1 MEMESCFA
9 EKATVVLV
17 HGPWLDAGMWNSVI
31 LPLRQHGLQI
41 FAAQLPLTSFEDDL
55 AAIER
60 TLDMTDGPLMLV
72 GHSYSGALIA
82 NAALR
87 SNAIQALVFISA
99 ITPDGDETVAD
110 VLRQDILP
118 EESPR
123 MMADRH
129 GFIWMSESEFST
141 ALAPNA
147 AAHQWALMTAKQK
160 PISVKCLNGRI
171 PNSAWQLL
179 PSSYLIAE
187 HDHVLSAKTQRLLAQ
202 RMNAHIYAHPLD
214 YAAAMTEPEVVL
226 DVILEAAHEH
236 LT

>member
-1 MEMESCFA
+1 MESYFA
-9 EKATVVLV
+9 EKATIVLV

-31 LPLRQHGLQI
+31 LPLRQHGLRV

-60 TLDMTDGPLMLV
+60 TLELTDGPLMLV

-87 SNAIQALVFISA
+87 SNAIQALVFIAA

-110 VLRQDILP
+110 VLRLDILP
-118 EESPR
+118 KESPR

-129 GFIWMSESEFST
+129 GFIWMSESEFET
-141 ALAPNA
+141 LLAPHA
-147 AAHQWALMTAKQK
+147 AAHQWTLMTAKQK
-160 PISVKCLNGRI
+160 PISVKCLDGRI
-171 PNSAWQLL
+171 PSSTWQLL

-187 HDHVLSAKTQRLLAQ
+187 NDHVFSAKTQRLMAQ

-226 DVILEAAHEH
+226 DVILEAAYEH
-236 LT
+236 LAQ

>member
-1 MEMESCFA
+1 MESCFS

-31 LPLRQHGLQI
+31 LPLQQHGLQVV
-41 FAAQLPLTSFEDDL
+41 AAQLPLTSFEDDL

-60 TLDMTDGPLMLV
+60 TLELTDGPLMLV

-82 NAALR
+82 NTALR
-87 SNAIQALVFISA
+87 SDLVKVLVFISA

-110 VLRQDILP
+110 VLMQDISP

-123 MMADRH
+123 LSADRH
-129 GFIWMSESEFST
+129 GFIWMSESEFRKL
-141 ALAPNA
+141 LAPHA

-171 PNSAWQLL
+171 PNSSWQLL

-187 HDHVLSAKTQRLLAQ
+187 QDHVLSTKMQRMMAQ
-202 RMNAHIYAHPLD
+202 RMNARIYTHPLD
-214 YAAAMTEPEVVL
+214 YVAAITEPEVVL
-226 DVILEAAHEH
+226 DIILEAAHEH
-236 LT
+236 LA

>member
-1 MEMESCFA
+1 MESCFV
-9 EKATVVLV
+9 ENATVVLV

-31 LPLRQHGLQI
+31 LPLRQHGLQV

-60 TLDMTDGPLMLV
+60 TLELADGPLMLV
-72 GHSYSGALIA
+72 GHSYSGALVA

-87 SNAIQALVFISA
+87 SNSIQSLVFISA
-99 ITPDGDETVAD
+99 ITPDEDETVAD
-110 VLRQDILP
+110 VLSHDVST

-123 MMADRH
+123 MIADRH
-129 GFIWMSESEFST
+129 GFIWMSEAEFRT
-141 ALAPNA
+141 FLAPHA
-147 AAHQWALMTAKQK
+147 AAHQWALMTAGQK
-160 PISVKCLNGRI
+160 PISVSCLNGSI
-171 PNSAWQLL
+171 PSSAWRLL

-187 HDHVLSAKTQRLLAQ
+187 HDHFLSAKTQRIMAQ

-214 YAAAMTEPEVVL
+214 YVAAMTEPEVVL

-236 LT
+236 LA

>member
-1 MEMESCFA
+1 MESCFA

-31 LPLRQHGLQI
+31 LPLRQHGLQV

-55 AAIER
+55 AALER
-60 TLDMTDGPLMLV
+60 TLELTDGPLMLV

-82 NAALR
+82 NTALR

-110 VLRQDILP
+110 VLRQDISP
-118 EESPR
+118 EESRR
-123 MMADRH
+123 MLADRH
-129 GFIWMSESEFST
+129 GFIWMSEFEFST
-141 ALAPNA
+141 LLAPHA
-147 AAHQWALMTAKQK
+147 AAHQWALMTAGQK
-160 PISVKCLNGRI
+160 PLSVRCLNGGI
-171 PNSAWQLL
+171 PNRAWRRL

-187 HDHVLSAKTQRLLAQ
+187 HDHVLSAKTQRMMAQ
-202 RMNAHIYAHPLD
+202 RMNAHTYAHPLD

-236 LT
+236 LA

>member
-1 MEMESCFA
+1 MESCFA

-31 LPLRQHGLQI
+31 LPLRQHGLQVV
-41 FAAQLPLTSFEDDL
+41 AAQLPLTSFEDDL

-60 TLDMTDGPLMLV
+60 TLDLTDGPLMLV

-99 ITPDGDETVAD
+99 ITPDVDETVAD
-110 VLRQDILP
+110 VLREDISL

-123 MMADRH
+123 MIADRH
-129 GFIWMSESEFST
+129 GFIWMSESEFRT
-141 ALAPNA
+141 LLAPNA

-160 PISVKCLNGRI
+160 PISVKCLSGRI

-187 HDHVLSAKTQRLLAQ
+187 QDHVLSAKTQRLMAK

-226 DVILEAAHEH
+226 DVILEAAHDH
-236 LT
+236 LAY

>member
-1 MEMESCFA
+1 MESCFA

-31 LPLRQHGLQI
+31 LPLRQHGLQV

-60 TLDMTDGPLMLV
+60 TLEMTDGPLMMV

-82 NAALR
+82 NAALH

-110 VLRQDILP
+110 VLRKDTSQQ
-118 EESPR
+118 ESPR

-141 ALAPNA
+141 LLAPNA
-147 AAHQWALMTAKQK
+147 AAHQWILMTAKQK
-160 PISVKCLNGRI
+160 PISLKCLDGRI
-171 PNSAWQLL
+171 SNPAWQLL

-187 HDHVLSAKTQRLLAQ
+187 HDHVLSAKTQRLMAQ

-214 YAAAMTEPEVVL
+214 YAAAMTDPEVVL
-226 DVILEAAHEH
+226 DVILETAHDHLAA
-236 LT
+236 

>member
-1 MEMESCFA
+1 MESCFA
-9 EKATVVLV
+9 ERATVVLV

-31 LPLRQHGLQI
+31 LPLQQHGLQVV
-41 FAAQLPLTSFEDDL
+41 AAQLPLTSFEDDL

-60 TLDMTDGPLMLV
+60 TLELTNGPLMLV

-87 SNAIQALVFISA
+87 SYPIQALVFISA
-99 ITPDGDETVAD
+99 IIPDGDETIAD
-110 VLRQDILP
+110 VLRQNISR
-118 EESPR
+118 EEPSR

-141 ALAPNA
+141 VLAPHA
-147 AAHQWALMTAKQK
+147 AAHQWALMTAGQK
-160 PISVKCLNGRI
+160 PISVKCLNGSI
-171 PNSAWQLL
+171 PNLGWQQL

-187 HDHVLSAKTQRLLAQ
+187 HDHVLSAKTQRLTAQ

-236 LT
+236 LA

>member
-1 MEMESCFA
+1 MESCFA

-31 LPLRQHGLQI
+31 LPLRQHGLQV

-55 AAIER
+55 AALER
-60 TLDMTDGPLMLV
+60 TLELTDGPLMLV

-82 NAALR
+82 NTALR

-110 VLRQDILP
+110 VLRQDISP
-118 EESPR
+118 EESRR
-123 MMADRH
+123 MLADRH
-129 GFIWMSESEFST
+129 GFIWMSEFEFST
-141 ALAPNA
+141 LLAPHA
-147 AAHQWALMTAKQK
+147 AAHQWALMTAGQK
-160 PISVKCLNGRI
+160 PLSVRCLNGGI
-171 PNSAWQLL
+171 PNRAWRRL

-187 HDHVLSAKTQRLLAQ
+187 HDHVLSAKTQRMMAQ
-202 RMNAHIYAHPLD
+202 RMNAHTYAYPLD

-236 LT
+236 LA

>member
-1 MEMESCFA
+1 MESCFA

-31 LPLRQHGLQI
+31 LPLRQHSLQV

-55 AAIER
+55 AALER
-60 TLDMTDGPLMLV
+60 TLELTDGPLMLV

-87 SNAIQALVFISA
+87 SYPIQALVFISA
-99 ITPDGDETVAD
+99 IIPDGDETIAD
-110 VLRQDILP
+110 VLMQNILR
-118 EESPR
+118 EEPSR

-141 ALAPNA
+141 LLAPHA
-147 AAHQWALMTAKQK
+147 AAHQWALMTAGQK
-160 PISVKCLNGRI
+160 PISVKCLKGTI
-171 PNSAWQLL
+171 PNPGWQQL

-187 HDHVLSAKTQRLLAQ
+187 HDHVLSAKTQWLMAQ

-236 LT
+236 LA

>member
-1 MEMESCFA
+1 MESCFA

-31 LPLRQHGLQI
+31 LPLRQHGLQV

-55 AAIER
+55 AALER
-60 TLDMTDGPLMLV
+60 TLELTAGPLMLV

-82 NAALR
+82 NTALR

-110 VLRQDILP
+110 VLRQDISP
-118 EESPR
+118 EESRR
-123 MMADRH
+123 MLADRH
-129 GFIWMSESEFST
+129 GFIWMSEFEFST
-141 ALAPNA
+141 LLAPHA
-147 AAHQWALMTAKQK
+147 AAHQWALMTAGQK
-160 PISVKCLNGRI
+160 PLSVRCLNGGI
-171 PNSAWQLL
+171 PNRAWRRL

-187 HDHVLSAKTQRLLAQ
+187 HDHVLSAKTQRMMAQ
-202 RMNAHIYAHPLD
+202 RMNAHTYAYPLD

-236 LT
+236 LA